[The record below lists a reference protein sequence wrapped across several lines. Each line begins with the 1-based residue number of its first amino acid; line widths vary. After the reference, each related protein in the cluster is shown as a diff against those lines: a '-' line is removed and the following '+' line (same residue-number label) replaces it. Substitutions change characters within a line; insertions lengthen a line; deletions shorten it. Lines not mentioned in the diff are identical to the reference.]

1 MNLQHHEAVH
11 HPAFLLRMLLAVYVD
26 PGSGSYYYQM
36 VIAGLTTVF
45 FFFTTIRQKI
55 VSVFKKSGTPPADPT
70 PPQTPTDPRN
80 IG

>member
-1 MNLQHHEAVH
+1 
-11 HPAFLLRMLLAVYVD
+11 
-26 PGSGSYYYQM
+26 M

-55 VSVFKKSGTPPADPT
+55 VSVFKKPGTPPADPT